1 MSTPADRQS
10 RRRFLKI
17 AAISAVAAPI
27 AAVLLPRSGFA
38 EDLPHLDGSVPAA
51 QALKYTEDASTA
63 SGDPKY
69 VAGDSCANCNFYQ
82 GKAGDAYGPC
92 QLVPGHSVSA
102 KGWCTSHTKKA

>member
-17 AAISAVAAPI
+17 AAISAAAAPI
-27 AAVLLPRSGFA
+27 AAALLPRTSFA

-51 QALKYTEDASTA
+51 QALKYTEDASSA
-63 SGDPKY
+63 SGNPKHQEG
-69 VAGDSCANCNFYQ
+69 ASCSSCNFFQ

-92 QLVPGHSVSA
+92 QLFPGHSVHA
-102 KGWCTSHTKKA
+102 KGWCESYAKKA